1 MINKKLLNFVPESKK
16 YIFLSVLFQWISMVL
31 NTTLIFGTALFLQKI
46 YENDLKDKYVLY
58 LAALFLCVI
67 IFRHLFNIQIGKY
80 SYFASKDI
88 KKKLREKLFIKI
100 GELENSYSDEIST
113 SEIVQLSTEGVEQL
127 ENYFGGYLPQ
137 FFYSMLAP
145 LTLFLIILP
154 ISLKAALVLLFCVP
168 LIPILIA
175 LVQTFAKKL
184 LNRYWKQYTKM
195 GSSFLENLQGLTTL
209 KIYKSDEYK
218 HRQMNEEAELFRK
231 ITMKVLYMQLNSIAI
246 MDLIAYGG
254 SVIGIIISATEF
266 SKGNISFA
274 GAFIIIMLSAEFFIP
289 MRQLGS
295 FFHIAMN
302 GISASNKLFTFLE
315 TKPQSTGD
323 KSMEKEV
330 DGFVCRDLTYSY
342 EEGRNVLKDI
352 NLDISKGKITAI
364 VGESGSGKSTIAS
377 ILNGKLKNYEGSIR
391 LGDYE
396 LKDIKTEDIK
406 RKITYIGFGSYIFK
420 GNIRDN
426 LLMAGD
432 FSDEKLWEA
441 LEKADLKDF
450 LTEREGLDTELLE
463 RGSNFSGGQKQRLA
477 LARALLH
484 DSEVY
489 IFDEATSNI
498 DAESE
503 NSIMSVIYDM
513 PEDKSILLISH
524 RLGNVVNAD
533 LIYVLKDGSIE
544 ESGTH
549 KELIEKDGI
558 YKKLF
563 EKQRKLENIGG
574 GVLYE

>member
-16 YIFLSVLFQWISMVL
+16 YIFLSVLFQWISMIL
-31 NTTLIFGTALFLQKI
+31 NTALIFGTALFLQKI
-46 YENDLKDKYVLY
+46 YENDLRNKYVLY
-58 LAALFLCVI
+58 LAALFLCVM
-67 IFRHLFNIQIGKY
+67 IFRHLFNIKIGKY

-231 ITMKVLYMQLNSIAI
+231 ITMKVLYMQLNSIAV

-254 SVIGIIISATEF
+254 SAIGIIISATEF

-323 KSMEKEV
+323 KSVEKEV
-330 DGFVCRDLTYSY
+330 DGFICRNLTYSY
-342 EEGRNVLKDI
+342 EEERSVLKNI
-352 NLDISKGKITAI
+352 NLEIPKGKITAI

-377 ILNGKLKNYEGSIR
+377 ILNGKLKNYEGSIK

-396 LKDIKTEDIK
+396 LKDIKTDDIK
-406 RKITYIGFGSYIFK
+406 KNVTYIGFGSYIFK
-420 GNIRDN
+420 GSVRDN

-432 FSDEKLWEA
+432 FSDEELWKA
-441 LEKADLKDF
+441 VEKADLKDF

-484 DSEVY
+484 DSKVY

-498 DAESE
+498 DVESE
-503 NSIMSVIYDM
+503 NSIMRVIYDM

-533 LIYVLKDGSIE
+533 SIYVLKNGLIE

>member
-58 LAALFLCVI
+58 LAALFLCVM

-364 VGESGSGKSTIAS
+364 I
-377 ILNGKLKNYEGSIR
+377 
-391 LGDYE
+391 
-396 LKDIKTEDIK
+396 
-406 RKITYIGFGSYIFK
+406 
-420 GNIRDN
+420 
-426 LLMAGD
+426 
-432 FSDEKLWEA
+432 
-441 LEKADLKDF
+441 
-450 LTEREGLDTELLE
+450 
-463 RGSNFSGGQKQRLA
+463 
-477 LARALLH
+477 
-484 DSEVY
+484 
-489 IFDEATSNI
+489 
-498 DAESE
+498 
-503 NSIMSVIYDM
+503 
-513 PEDKSILLISH
+513 P
-524 RLGNVVNAD
+524 
-533 LIYVLKDGSIE
+533 
-544 ESGTH
+544 
-549 KELIEKDGI
+549 
-558 YKKLF
+558 
-563 EKQRKLENIGG
+563 
-574 GVLYE
+574 LYP